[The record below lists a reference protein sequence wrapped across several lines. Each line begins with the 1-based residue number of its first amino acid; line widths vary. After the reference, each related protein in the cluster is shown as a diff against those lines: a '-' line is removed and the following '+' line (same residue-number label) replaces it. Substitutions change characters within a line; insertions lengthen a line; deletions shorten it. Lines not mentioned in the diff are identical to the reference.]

1 MIPPALHLT
10 VTSST
15 HEADG
20 ASRRLERPIANRI
33 RSRELNSDH
42 LEEVGRRRGVM
53 GGGTPG
59 ATHGAGGSAK
69 MGGGR

>member
-1 MIPPALHLT
+1 

-33 RSRELNSDH
+33 RSREQNSDH
-42 LEEVGRRRGVM
+42 LAEVGRRGVM